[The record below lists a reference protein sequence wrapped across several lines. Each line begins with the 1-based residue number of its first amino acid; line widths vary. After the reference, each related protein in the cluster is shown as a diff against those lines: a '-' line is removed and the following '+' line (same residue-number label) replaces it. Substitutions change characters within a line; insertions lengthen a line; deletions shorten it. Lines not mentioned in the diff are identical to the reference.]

1 MQTSRKIIYWVS
13 LALIFVFVIIPFVG
27 QFTPLEITNHNF
39 QSLFEQLRFFGLPIV
54 ILLTLF
60 GTIKPKDTP
69 STKTT
74 KIILTICVSLLSVY
88 ILFMSI
94 WAGMCS
100 WTNNKVLFNNVNDKT
115 IKIVLRDFGCG
126 ATDSGSPT
134 YKVCKIKNILPSLIW
149 VTEIDTT
156 KIDRQI
162 WQRVVNREW
171 LKKKIPAQ
179 GRNDTTPKSQTFP
192 APCSAILPNTIYFK
206 NSRAER
212 SASRVLAY
220 HAAEFLPIC
229 PTHPPCSNNNSD
241 APLATGALARQ
252 KQRSICF
259 CLDFL
264 LHFFIKK
271 KVEIPQSKTLLAI
284 STTNNHFL

>member
-60 GTIKPKDTP
+60 GTLKPKDTL

-94 WAGMCS
+94 WAGMCR
-100 WTNNKVLFNNVNDKT
+100 WTNNKVLFNNVHDKT

-162 WQRVVNREW
+162 WQRVVNRE
-171 LKKKIPAQ
+171 
-179 GRNDTTPKSQTFP
+179 
-192 APCSAILPNTIYFK
+192 
-206 NSRAER
+206 
-212 SASRVLAY
+212 
-220 HAAEFLPIC
+220 
-229 PTHPPCSNNNSD
+229 
-241 APLATGALARQ
+241 
-252 KQRSICF
+252 
-259 CLDFL
+259 
-264 LHFFIKK
+264 
-271 KVEIPQSKTLLAI
+271 
-284 STTNNHFL
+284 